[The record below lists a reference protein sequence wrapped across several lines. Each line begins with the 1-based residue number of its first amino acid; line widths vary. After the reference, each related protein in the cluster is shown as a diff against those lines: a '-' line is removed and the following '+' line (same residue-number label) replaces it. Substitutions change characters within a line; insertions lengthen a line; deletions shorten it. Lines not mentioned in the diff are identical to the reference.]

1 VASARF
7 LRMHPTSA
15 NQFLKQGD
23 AVAQE
28 RVQRACYASP
38 SCCIPW
44 VRTVQLYRT
53 TGSHCICNTLL
64 MCCGQAVNCAA
75 QAHAEAVLKCF
86 WSALHVDRAGH

>member
-44 VRTVQLYRT
+44 VRTVQLLLQDHWRSVHLQYPFNVLWPGCELCC
-53 TGSHCICNTLL
+53 TGSCRGRTEMLL
-64 MCCGQAVNCAA
+64 VSPAC
-75 QAHAEAVLKCF
+75 
-86 WSALHVDRAGH
+86 